1 MSAEAKTLLELHR
14 KDNGRFGHQLHTE
27 DPTVSVGAYEGPA
40 WPLGLPEPVIE
51 MHLGDTGQI
60 TTEITV
66 DGKPLSSVYNRWDDK
81 DDIEAD
87 SYVPSFEHSDEDLER
102 AEEWAIAQ
110 HKQITAELREVT
122 ERAFDA
128 AKYAA
133 VARATG
139 KPAELTASDLHELAR
154 ASEDIAQQAT
164 RDAALANTS
173 IIARGILETHP
184 EAAYMSVDFSD
195 TDRAPFVSV
204 LDRNRLHIVTH
215 YPDEAETLPWVGRIR
230 KLRTADAEIF
240 DELDEDQGLRD
251 EKIIPLGSA
260 AGWTPGQ

>member
-1 MSAEAKTLLELHR
+1 MSAEAKALLEQNR
-14 KDNGRFGHQLHTE
+14 NDNGRFGHQLHSE
-27 DPTVSVGAYEGPA
+27 DPTVTISTDGPV
-40 WPLGLPEPVIE
+40 WPGTLPEPVIE
-51 MHLGDTGQI
+51 MHLGDTGLV

-66 DGKPLSSVYNRWDDK
+66 GGEMFSSTYSRWDDK
-81 DDIEAD
+81 DDIETDMYVLSFDHSNED
-87 SYVPSFEHSDEDLER
+87 SGQ
-102 AEEWAIAQ
+102 AEEWAVAQ
-110 HKQITAELREVT
+110 HKKITAELREVT
-122 ERAFDA
+122 ERAFDT
-128 AKYAA
+128 AKHAA

-139 KPAELTASDLHELAR
+139 KPAELTVSGLHEFAR

-173 IIARGILETHP
+173 IIARGILEAHP

-195 TDRAPFVSV
+195 TDRAPFVGV